1 VFLEPA
7 SVARVEGDDMGRPFT
22 ILLVEDDSAV
32 REVVVE
38 ILSAKLFHVLV
49 AADGYEAIRLLVE
62 QHVDVMLTDIMMP
75 GLSGYELAAQ
85 AKLIRPSLE
94 VLYTTGYDGQAA
106 GREMAGR
113 YGKLLPKPVRA
124 DELVDE
130 IMGLLKV

>member
-1 VFLEPA
+1 M
-7 SVARVEGDDMGRPFT
+7 ARVEGDDMGRPFT

-38 ILSAKLFHVLV
+38 ILSAKRFHVLV
-49 AADGYEAIRLLVE
+49 AADGYEAIRVLVE

-94 VLYTTGYDGQAA
+94 VLYTSGYDGQAA
-106 GREMAGR
+106 GRDMAGR

-124 DELVDE
+124 DELIDE